1 MFVLFDFCGVS
12 VPHVPFVH
20 EHGHKIS
27 PAHEDKEQEHEGIF
41 RL

>member
-1 MFVLFDFCGVS
+1 MFVLFDFYGVS
-12 VPHVPFVH
+12 VPHVPFLR
-20 EHGHKIS
+20 EHGYKIS